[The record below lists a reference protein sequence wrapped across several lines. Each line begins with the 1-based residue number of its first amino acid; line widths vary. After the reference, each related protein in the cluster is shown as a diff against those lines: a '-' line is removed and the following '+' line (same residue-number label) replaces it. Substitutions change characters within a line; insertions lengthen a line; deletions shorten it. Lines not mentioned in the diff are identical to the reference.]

1 MTHKQMQM
9 AFTLE
14 FFPFEHGSP
23 AARFVDRM
31 ANYARY
37 EPGAELTN
45 EDTKELARLFDT
57 YIAKMEKAKL
67 S

>member
-14 FFPFEHGSP
+14 FFPFEHGSA
-23 AARFVDRM
+23 AARFVNRV

-45 EDTKELARLFDT
+45 TDAKELQRLFDT
-57 YIAKMEKAKL
+57 YVRDQQAAKAN
-67 S
+67 